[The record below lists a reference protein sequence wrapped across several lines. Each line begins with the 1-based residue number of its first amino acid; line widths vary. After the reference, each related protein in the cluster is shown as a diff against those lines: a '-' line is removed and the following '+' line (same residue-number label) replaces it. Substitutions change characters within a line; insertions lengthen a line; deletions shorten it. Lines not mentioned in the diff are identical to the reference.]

1 MLFLVLPEYI
11 MANHHSRI
19 ETNKHMIH
27 ISAITTTPTQKNP
40 CLLTHTPTRTH
51 IHHRQHGQHQSSPKL
66 NQTYPN

>member
-27 ISAITTTPTQKNP
+27 FSAITTTPTQKTHA
-40 CLLTHTPTRTH
+40 CLHTHPHAH
-51 IHHRQHGQHQSSPKL
+51 IFITANMANISPRQ
-66 NQTYPN
+66 N